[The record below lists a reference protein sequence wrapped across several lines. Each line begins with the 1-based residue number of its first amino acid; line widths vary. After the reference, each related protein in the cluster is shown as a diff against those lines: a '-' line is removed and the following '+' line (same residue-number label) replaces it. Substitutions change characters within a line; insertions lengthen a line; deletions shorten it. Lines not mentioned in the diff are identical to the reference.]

1 MTTPTLPAEK
11 VLKGSRAYWSLL
23 AQATAVSKL
32 NSHVQLYFC
41 LHHNTENTSKPC
53 PQRVEYYSR
62 FPTQNHLYFFFSSW
76 YSFSRDKFLLSW
88 SLVEISS
95 QFLQWLHFLFSWLF
109 IDILRLIKPGLLS
122 FLFFLYI
129 FPKDK
134 VYNKF

>member
-62 FPTQNHLYFFFSSW
+62 FPTQNHLYFFFFFLIFFFKGQISFVLVSSGNIFSIPAVTAFPFFMAVHW
-76 YSFSRDKFLLSW
+76 YTLTHKARS
-88 SLVEISS
+88 
-95 QFLQWLHFLFSWLF
+95 
-109 IDILRLIKPGLLS
+109 S
-122 FLFFLYI
+122 FLFIFFIYI
-129 FPKDK
+129 PKR
-134 VYNKF
+134 